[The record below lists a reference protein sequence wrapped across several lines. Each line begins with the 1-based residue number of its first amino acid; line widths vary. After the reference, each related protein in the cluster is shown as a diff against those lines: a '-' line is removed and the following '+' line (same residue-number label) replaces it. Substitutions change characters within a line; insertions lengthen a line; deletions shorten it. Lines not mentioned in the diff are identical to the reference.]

1 MHAEYLVGVVSASE
15 VRSGSTPI
23 VSGHLLEDDRLLLPE
38 VVLGDARDRN
48 WSLLA
53 SGHQLHQRLRVG
65 IGQGLEEY
73 GIHHRKDRGIHANA
87 GGNDEERD
95 RSESGCPAK
104 GTQREAQ
111 VAPSIFDPEE
121 GPMPQTT
128 LMRQAKI
135 SGAQTSLA
143 SRFQRR
149 KATRGIRVLFM
160 SQVRLDFLG
169 PILVFL
175 RAMREAT

>member
-1 MHAEYLVGVVSASE
+1 MVKTRISIKGCASASE
-15 VRSGSTPI
+15 TFIRFAPPFSCLQNCAPLFEPEG
-23 VSGHLLEDDRLLLPE
+23 GH
-38 VVLGDARDRN
+38 
-48 WSLLA
+48 
-53 SGHQLHQRLRVG
+53 
-65 IGQGLEEY
+65 
-73 GIHHRKDRGIHANA
+73 
-87 GGNDEERD
+87 DEERD

-121 GPMPQTT
+121 GPIPQNA
-128 LMRQAKI
+128 LMRRAKI

-175 RAMREAT
+175 RAMREAM